1 MKLQKKSLRLIF
13 NAKPNVHT
21 KKLYKIANI
30 LPADETFKAETIKL
44 VFKNTNE
51 LTRNAQPKAI
61 SEILLNNENA
71 RSTRLSNNQSKI
83 KMGSKTPGS
92 LIYKICQ
99 IWNETNPEDMACGN
113 YFSLNKAI
121 KARAIEDI
129 EECNKTNFQI
139 CIIDKDINYN

>member
-1 MKLQKKSLRLIF
+1 MLRLIF
-13 NAKPNVHT
+13 NAKPNIHT

-30 LPADETFKAETIKL
+30 LPADETFNFESIKL

-61 SEILLNNENA
+61 SELILNKKNA

-83 KMGSKTPGS
+83 QMGSKTPGS

-99 IWNETNPEDMACGN
+99 SWNETNPVVMACGN
-113 YFSLNKAI
+113 YFSFNKMI
-121 KARAIEDI
+121 KTRAIEDI
-129 EECNKTNFQI
+129 EECNRTNCQMQ
-139 CIIDKDINYN
+139 